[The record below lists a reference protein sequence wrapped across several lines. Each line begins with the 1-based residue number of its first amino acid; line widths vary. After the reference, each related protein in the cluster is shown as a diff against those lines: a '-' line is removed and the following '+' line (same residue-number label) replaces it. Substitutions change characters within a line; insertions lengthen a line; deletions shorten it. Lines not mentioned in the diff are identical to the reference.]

1 MRPQAHVY
9 YRQKDGNFVIHYS
22 DRAHKWLLIAEDAG
36 LVMDEVDGCIAC
48 ADALDD
54 DFFPPIRSTRW
65 YVRDPHNGKHF
76 LCNTVHVG
84 VCMCNASPHCL
95 RSVRS
100 FGIASKGACFRASGA
115 DPRGVY

>member
-1 MRPQAHVY
+1 M
-9 YRQKDGNFVIHYS
+9 IHYS

-36 LVMDEVDGCIAC
+36 LVMDGVDGCIAC

-100 FGIASKGACFRASGA
+100 LESPHMRPASVRQMAWTH
-115 DPRGVY
+115 VEYIE

>member
-9 YRQKDGNFVIHYS
+9 YRRKDGNFVIHYS

-36 LVMDEVDGCIAC
+36 LVMDEIDGCIAC

-65 YVRDPHNGKHF
+65 YIRDDNNGKHF
-76 LCNTVHVG
+76 LCNNLAVHVG
-84 VCMCNASPHCL
+84 CACA
-95 RSVRS
+95 
-100 FGIASKGACFRASGA
+100 GIASDEACLDLCIKSVW
-115 DPRGVY
+115 P